1 MWRPTSATLDFMAQ
15 HGAGESLDQILRSQ
29 RPRIEG
35 MIRKHLGARADV
47 DDLVQTVFLELLRS
61 LPRFRGESR
70 MSTFIGGI
78 TMMVIRRARRGT
90 AWDARRE
97 SLEEEHEGRAP
108 SPERAAIA
116 REQLRRLEGAL
127 DRISAKKR
135 DAFLMWSIGGQSPR
149 EIAVETKA
157 TLSATRSRIFYA
169 KKELAAA
176 AEKDDYLEELITG

>member
-15 HGAGESLDQILRSQ
+15 HGAGESLDRILRRQ

-35 MIRKHLGARADV
+35 MIRKHLGARDDV
-47 DDLVQTVFLELLRS
+47 DDLVQIVFLELLRS

-90 AWDARRE
+90 AWDKRRE

-108 SPERAAIA
+108 GPENEVIA
-116 REQLRRLEGAL
+116 REQLRRLEAAL
-127 DRISAKKR
+127 ERISPKKR
-135 DAFLMWSIGGQSPR
+135 EAFLMWSVGGQSTQ
-149 EIAVETKA
+149 EIAAQMKA
-157 TLSATRSRIFYA
+157 TLAATRSRIFYA
-169 KKELAAA
+169 KKELAARA
-176 AEKDDYLEELITG
+176 ARDDYLEELVAG